1 MDTFPELKDEIDKV
15 SSRRVWTHG
24 PFSQKTWVGH
34 RVIFLKNAKPWGD
47 HKFRV
52 VHKSPIV
59 KERAN
64 DTQVAFFGGS
74 HYRTPETN
82 KSEYRVQHVFIYYK
96 KGSKTKV
103 IGRVQ
108 GLVEVYRLKHLYYVD
123 GTSGTE
129 GGPAGRLLQLHRLRL
144 PGQAW
149 QVVDRPVDHLLRFP
163 ATIVRLPTGT
173 AIAGALLRRP
183 RPLTVDQPDTATPD
197 ARQSGPTP
205 ALGSQAR
212 HHRLAGQ
219 AARLRL
225 PLVGDLRR
233 HQRGLGL
240 RTPGRGAQEQRQAGL
255 VALDGAGA

>member
-1 MDTFPELKDEIDKV
+1 MRSIRTASVFAILVLAGAVVAPSVGAFEELKSTGKAGEYTVPDYNDQPGAICRYEHGHFSGLKDEFDKV

-24 PFSQKTWVGH
+24 PFSQKSWVGH

-64 DTQVAFFGGS
+64 DTQVAFFGAS
-74 HYRTPETN
+74 HYRTPENN
-82 KSEYRVQHVFIYYK
+82 KSEYRVQHIFIYYK

-129 GGPAGRLLQLHRLRL
+129 GGPAGRCSN
-144 PGQAW
+144 
-149 QVVDRPVDHLLRFP
+149 F
-163 ATIVRLPTGT
+163 IV
-173 AIAGALLRRP
+173 
-183 RPLTVDQPDTATPD
+183 
-197 ARQSGPTP
+197 
-205 ALGSQAR
+205 
-212 HHRLAGQ
+212 
-219 AARLRL
+219 
-225 PLVGDLRR
+225 
-233 HQRGLGL
+233 
-240 RTPGRGAQEQRQAGL
+240 
-255 VALDGAGA
+255 